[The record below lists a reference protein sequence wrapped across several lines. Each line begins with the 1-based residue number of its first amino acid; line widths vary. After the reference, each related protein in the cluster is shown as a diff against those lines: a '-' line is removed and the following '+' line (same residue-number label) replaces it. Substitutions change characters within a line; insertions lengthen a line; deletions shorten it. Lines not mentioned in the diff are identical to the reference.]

1 MHENH
6 TSQNHDMQKNH
17 YIRLLV
23 MVVLSF
29 ISMYILMYA
38 MTNTLRDVYPN
49 LNQFYMAGLMTA
61 PMIVIEVLLMGMM
74 YDNKRLNMVI
84 VAASIVAGIVFY
96 MLIRQ
101 QVAITDRPF
110 LRSMIPHHSSAILM
124 CEKATL
130 EDPEIRD
137 LCESIITG
145 QQQEIDQMRALLNE
159 LDD

>member
-1 MHENH
+1 MHEKH
-6 TSQNHDMQKNH
+6 KSQNHDMQKNH
-17 YIRLLV
+17 YIRLLI
-23 MVVLSF
+23 MAVLSF

-38 MTNTLRDVYPN
+38 MTDTLRDVYPN
-49 LNQFYMAGLMTA
+49 LKQFYMAGLMTA

-74 YDNKRLNMVI
+74 YHNRRLNMAI
-84 VAASIVAGIVFY
+84 VAVSIVAGIVFY

-110 LRSMIPHHSSAILM
+110 LRSMIPHHSGAILM
-124 CEKATL
+124 CEQATL

-137 LCESIITG
+137 LCESIITS
-145 QQQEIDQMRALLNE
+145 QQEEIDRMRALLDE